1 VHHGGGQAT
10 ASLPHSYRADCTNPP
25 SDRADSVPLI
35 IASRPNVY
43 SGNPLDRVGAR
54 REDAAWV
61 TACLEDPDT
70 LFVPVWRS
78 QNLVAGLQ
86 EDRPEA
92 VYLSGEAAATLRMAD
107 GPWALLGMMDGNAV
121 FAVDVSSTD
130 DPLPLLPPGN
140 GQFADLRAIG
150 WGVARPEAA
159 ILAHA
164 RGLMH
169 WRARQ
174 RFCGVC
180 GARCEPR
187 SAGHMMRCTSCK
199 TEHFP
204 RTDPAVIML
213 VERGDR
219 VLLGHSK
226 RFPRANMYSALA
238 GFVEPGETLEEA
250 VRREVLEES
259 GIEVGD
265 VWYHS
270 SQPWPFPSN
279 IMLGFHA
286 EGLNDDIV
294 VDDEEMVDVRWF
306 TREQIANPPTH
317 GFVLPRLD
325 SIARRL
331 IEDWY
336 ASA

>member
-1 VHHGGGQAT
+1 
-10 ASLPHSYRADCTNPP
+10 
-25 SDRADSVPLI
+25 
-35 IASRPNVY
+35 
-43 SGNPLDRVGAR
+43 
-54 REDAAWV
+54 
-61 TACLEDPDT
+61 
-70 LFVPVWRS
+70 
-78 QNLVAGLQ
+78 
-86 EDRPEA
+86 
-92 VYLSGEAAATLRMAD
+92 
-107 GPWALLGMMDGNAV
+107 
-121 FAVDVSSTD
+121 
-130 DPLPLLPPGN
+130 
-140 GQFADLRAIG
+140 
-150 WGVARPEAA
+150 
-159 ILAHA
+159 
-164 RGLMH
+164 
-169 WRARQ
+169 
-174 RFCGVC
+174 
-180 GARCEPR
+180 
-187 SAGHMMRCTSCK
+187 
-199 TEHFP
+199 
-204 RTDPAVIML
+204 VIML

-219 VLLGHSK
+219 VLLGHSR

-259 GIEVGD
+259 GIEVGE

-317 GFVLPRLD
+317 GFVLPRVD